1 MTLFT
6 IKKSQNTSH
15 INKALVTP
23 SHFQSTRASLLLH
36 GFNRTRTMNRSG
48 RTNRQ
53 GILTIII
60 EHAVSEE
67 LYERDTAANLAAQ
80 IWLLFYTTEPNST
93 YEFVVI

>member
-1 MTLFT
+1 
-6 IKKSQNTSH
+6 
-15 INKALVTP
+15 
-23 SHFQSTRASLLLH
+23 
-36 GFNRTRTMNRSG
+36 MNRSG